1 MTNTVIAIQYDM
13 RKESGKGED
22 MGKAAGR
29 NKIQRVLNL
38 YNRLMEGD
46 TLDKG
51 EEALRFHVTM
61 RSIQRDVDDVRAY
74 LSDAAADGNVRN
86 DVIYDRREKGYRL
99 ERIERIKLSNSE
111 VLAICKI
118 LLDSRAF
125 TKREML
131 AALRKL
137 IGCSVPKKHQKLIT
151 DLIKNEAFHY
161 VEPRHR
167 TVFIDKL
174 WSIAQ
179 PIREKHYIEIEYR
192 RLKGRSLVRRKLR
205 PAAVM
210 FSEYYFYV
218 AAFIDD
224 KETRRTFDVPG
235 DAFPT
240 IYRADRIASL
250 KVLDETFS
258 APYEDRFEEG
268 EFRKRIQFMFG
279 GAPQK
284 VTFIYKGLN
293 VEAVLDRLPT
303 ARILAE
309 ENGAYTISAEVF
321 GKGID
326 YWLRSQGEE
335 VEIIKE
341 TTRNG

>member
-13 RKESGKGED
+13 RKEPGKGED
-22 MGKAAGR
+22 MGKAAVR
-29 NKIQRVLNL
+29 NKIQRVLSL

-61 RSIQRDVDDVRAY
+61 RSIQRDIDDVRAY
-74 LSDAAADGNVRN
+74 LSDAVADGNARN
-86 DVIYDRREKGYRL
+86 GVIYDRREKGYRL
-99 ERIERIKLSNSE
+99 ERIERIKLSNGE

-137 IGCSVPKKHQKLIT
+137 IGCSVPKKYQKLIT

-174 WSIAQ
+174 WLIAQ
-179 PIREKHYIEIEYR
+179 AIREKHYIEIEYR
-192 RLKGRSLVRRKLR
+192 RLKDRSLVRRKLR

-240 IYRADRIASL
+240 IYRADRIAGL

-279 GAPQK
+279 GALQK

-335 VEIIKE
+335 VIVLNKGL
-341 TTRNG
+341 R

>member
-1 MTNTVIAIQYDM
+1 
-13 RKESGKGED
+13 

-46 TLDKG
+46 TLDKS

-61 RSIQRDVDDVRAY
+61 RSIQRDIDDVRAY

-99 ERIERIKLSNSE
+99 ERIKRIKLSNSE

-174 WSIAQ
+174 WLIAQ
-179 PIREKHYIEIEYR
+179 AIREKHYIEIEYR
-192 RLKGRSLVRRKLR
+192 RLKDRSLVRRKLR

-279 GAPQK
+279 GALQK

-335 VEIIKE
+335 VIVLNKGL
-341 TTRNG
+341 R

>member
-1 MTNTVIAIQYDM
+1 M
-13 RKESGKGED
+13 E
-22 MGKAAGR
+22 KAAGR
-29 NKIQRVLNL
+29 NKTQRVLSL
-38 YNRLMEGD
+38 YNRLMEGC
-46 TLDKG
+46 TIDKD
-51 EEALRFHVTM
+51 EEAARFHVDT

-74 LSDAAADGNVRN
+74 LADAAADGNVRN

-99 ERIERIKLSNSE
+99 EQIERLKLSNGE

-137 IGCSVPKKHQKLIT
+137 IGCSVPKKNQKLIT
-151 DLIKNEAFHY
+151 DLIRNEAFHY

-179 PIREKHYIEIEYR
+179 AIRGKRYIEIEYR
-192 RLKGRSLVRRKLR
+192 RLKDRSLVRRKLR

-224 KETRRTFDVPG
+224 RETRRTFDAPG
-235 DAFPT
+235 DPFPT
-240 IYRADRIASL
+240 IYRADRIAGL

-258 APYEDRFEEG
+258 APYKRPLRRGRVPQADPVHVRRRAPKSRLHLQGTERRSRPRPPADGQNPRR
-268 EFRKRIQFMFG
+268 RKRRLHHFRRSLRQRHRLLAAQPG
-279 GAPQK
+279 GGCNRTK
-284 VTFIYKGLN
+284 
-293 VEAVLDRLPT
+293 
-303 ARILAE
+303 
-309 ENGAYTISAEVF
+309 
-321 GKGID
+321 
-326 YWLRSQGEE
+326 
-335 VEIIKE
+335 
-341 TTRNG
+341 